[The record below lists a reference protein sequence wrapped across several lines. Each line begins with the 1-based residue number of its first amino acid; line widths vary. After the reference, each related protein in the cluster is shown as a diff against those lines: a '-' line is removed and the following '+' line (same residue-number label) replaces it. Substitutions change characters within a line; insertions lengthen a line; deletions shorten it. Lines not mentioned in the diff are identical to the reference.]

1 MIQSIQSSTN
11 SKFQLW
17 KSLLK
22 SKGIREH
29 GLFILSGE
37 KVIQEYLSQ
46 PNLKTVSEIIT
57 NKMMSLQNDVTTFE
71 LSVDLFKELD
81 VIGTNYPLL
90 IVEMPDIS
98 FVDQYT
104 IPKGLEIVI
113 PVGDPSNLGALI
125 RSAVAF
131 GVSKIYL
138 TEESAHPF
146 HPKAVKASSG
156 SVMKAPL
163 FFTGPLFE
171 ADLPSTWALD
181 STGKN
186 LMDIQLPKD
195 LRILVGEEG
204 PGLGNLRNVQ
214 RVCLPIQNV
223 ESLNATVAASLLMWE
238 YRRQS

>member
-1 MIQSIQSSTN
+1 MIQSIQSSSN

-22 SKGIREH
+22 SKGINEH

-37 KVIQEYLSQ
+37 KIVQEHLNH
-46 PNLKTVSEIIT
+46 PHLKTVSEIIT
-57 NKMMSLQNDVTTFE
+57 NRMMSLQNEVTTFE
-71 LSVDLFKELD
+71 LSLELFNELD
-81 VIGTNYPLL
+81 LIGTNYPLL
-90 IVEMPDIS
+90 IVQMPE
-98 FVDQYT
+98 VPYLEQYT

-113 PVGDPSNLGALI
+113 PIGDPSNLGALI

-131 GVSKIYL
+131 GASKIYL
-138 TEESAHPF
+138 TKESAHPF

-171 ADLPSTWALD
+171 ADMTSTWALD
-181 STGKN
+181 STGQN
-186 LMDIQLPKD
+186 LLTTKLPRDI
-195 LRILVGEEG
+195 RILVGEEG
-204 PGLGNLRNVQ
+204 PGLGSLRNVQ
-214 RVCLPIQNV
+214 RISVPIQNV

-238 YRRQS
+238 YCRQS

>member
-1 MIQSIQSSTN
+1 MIQSLQSSSN

-37 KVIQEYLSQ
+37 KVIQEFLKN
-46 PNLKTVSEIIT
+46 PNLKIVSEIIT

-71 LSVDLFKELD
+71 LPLELFKELD
-81 VIGTNYPLL
+81 VIGTHYPLL
-90 IVEMPDIS
+90 IVEMPEVP
-98 FVDQYT
+98 FVEQYT

-131 GVSKIYL
+131 GAAKIYL
-138 TEESAHPF
+138 TLESAHPF

-156 SVMKAPL
+156 SVMNAPL
-163 FFTGPLFE
+163 FFTGPMFE

-181 STGKN
+181 ATGPSLLTTK
-186 LMDIQLPKD
+186 LPRDI
-195 LRILVGEEG
+195 RILVGEEG
-204 PGLGNLRNVQ
+204 PGIGHLRNVQ
-214 RVCLPIQNV
+214 RVSVPIQNV

-238 YRRQS
+238 YSRQS